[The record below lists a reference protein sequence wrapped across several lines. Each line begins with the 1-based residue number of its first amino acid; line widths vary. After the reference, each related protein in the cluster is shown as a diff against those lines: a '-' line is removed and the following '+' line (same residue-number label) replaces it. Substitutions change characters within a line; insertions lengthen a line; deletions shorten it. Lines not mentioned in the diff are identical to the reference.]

1 MSIAEGVIRV
11 SPKGV
16 GYFVFPDKREVKVE
30 TADLGVALDGDKVRL
45 SYSGESGKV
54 EAILNRAKQM
64 FVGIVNEP
72 TEKSGQFV
80 LLPDDMRFY
89 RTMVLP
95 DTSAAQKA
103 VGKKVLVALDEW
115 TDAAQDP
122 TGSIKLVIGIPGE
135 NETEMRAIA
144 IAKGFSLDFPAAV
157 LNETDK
163 IKQTATE
170 DMVAD
175 VPNRRDFRSITTFTI
190 DPITAKDFDDALS
203 FADLGDDVYEVG
215 VHIADIS
222 HYVRP
227 STALDTEAERRATS
241 VYLIDRTIPMLPPV
255 LSDDICSLVPDQDRL
270 TFGAVF
276 KINKNGEVSDQ
287 WFGRTIIHSDKRF
300 SYEEAQ
306 EVLDKKAGEYY
317 TELNILNEIA
327 YKLRAAKVEAGAI
340 SFETEELQIV
350 LDDAGKP
357 IDIKRKVR
365 TDTHLLV
372 EDFMLLA
379 NRKVAEYVSEL
390 NKNQADKFVYR
401 IHDQPDQERLA
412 NLANFLKPLGYQ
424 LEINGQDIK
433 PAQINTLL
441 KDVEDTPEAYI
452 VNRATV
458 QSMAKAIYSTK
469 NIGHYGLAFRYYT
482 HFTSP
487 IRRYPDV
494 LVHRLL
500 AIYLEGK
507 QPPPETLEKLSDQM
521 IHASIMERLAAE
533 AERESIRYK
542 QVEYMQDKLDRP
554 AEAIISGV
562 NERGVF
568 VAEVATGVEGMI
580 RLGALGDDYFEFDAK
595 KFAVVGRRTG
605 QAFRLGDAVKVKAVK
620 ADLLRKQIDY
630 VLVK

>member
-1 MSIAEGVIRV
+1 MSTAEGIIRV

-16 GYFVFPDKREVKVE
+16 GYFVFPDKREVKCE
-30 TADLGVALDGDKVRL
+30 GADLGVALDGDTVRI
-45 SYSGESGKV
+45 SYEGERGKV
-54 EAILNRAKQM
+54 EQVLTRAKQM
-64 FVGIVNEP
+64 FVGVVSELP
-72 TEKSGQFV
+72 ERPGQIV
-80 LLPDDMRFY
+80 LLADDLRFY
-89 RTMVLP
+89 RPLVLT
-95 DTSAAQKA
+95 DIESAKKA
-103 VGKKVLVALDEW
+103 LGKKVLVAMDEW
-115 TDAAQDP
+115 TDATQDP
-122 TGSIKLVIGIPGE
+122 TGTIKLVIGNPGE

-144 IAKGFSLDFPAAV
+144 MAKGFSLDFPPLVLSEADEIKKQAV
-157 LNETDK
+157 
-163 IKQTATE
+163 E
-170 DMVAD
+170 DMAAD
-175 VPNRRDFRSITTFTI
+175 LPNRRDFRTVTTFTI
-190 DPITAKDFDDALS
+190 DPATAKDFDDALS
-203 FADLGDDVYEVG
+203 FADLGDGTYEVG
-215 VHIADIS
+215 VHIADVS

-227 STALDTEAERRATS
+227 GSALDAEAERRATS
-241 VYLIDRTIPMLPPV
+241 VYLVDRTIPMLPPV

-276 KINKNGEVSDQ
+276 KINRAGEILDQ

-306 EVLDKKAGEYY
+306 EVLDKKSGPYY
-317 TELNILNEIA
+317 AELNILNKIA
-327 YKLRAAKVEAGAI
+327 YKLRAAKVANGAI
-340 SFETEELQIV
+340 SFETEELQII

-357 IDIKRKVR
+357 IEIKRKIR

-379 NRKVAEYVSEL
+379 NRKVAEYVSAL
-390 NKNQADKFVYR
+390 NKNQVDKFVYR

-412 NLANFLKPLGYQ
+412 VLADFLKPLGYQ

-433 PAQINTLL
+433 PAQINELL

-452 VNRATV
+452 VNRAAV

-469 NIGHYGLAFRYYT
+469 NIGHYGLAFRHYT

-500 AIYLEGK
+500 AIYLAGK
-507 QPPPETLEKLSDQM
+507 QPPREMLEKLADQM

-533 AERESIRYK
+533 AERESVRYK
-542 QVEYMQDKLDRP
+542 QVEYMQDKLNQP
-554 AEAIISGV
+554 ADAIISGV

-605 QAFRLGDAVKVKAVK
+605 KTFRLGDAVRVKALK

-630 VLVK
+630 VLA